1 LNPED
6 PIDRFLA
13 LQAAAAPHEPEQATA
28 ATLATADVEGR
39 PSARVVLVK
48 SADSRGFVFFT
59 NRESRKGRELET
71 NPWAALCF
79 FWPSLIRQ
87 IRVEGGVERVE
98 DDESD
103 AYFSSRPRGSQ
114 IGAWASRQSAVLPS
128 REALEERVARVS
140 TRYAGQTVPRPPFW
154 GGYRLLPQ
162 RIELWHGRES
172 RLHDRQLYERDG
184 ESWRESRLSP

>member
-13 LQAAAAPHEPEQATA
+13 LQAAAAKHEPEQATA
-28 ATLATADVEGR
+28 ATLATADLEGR

-48 SADSRGFVFFT
+48 SVDPSGFAFYT
-59 NRESRKGRELET
+59 NRDSRKGRELET

-98 DDESD
+98 DAASD
-103 AYFSSRPRGSQ
+103 AYFASRPRGSQ
-114 IGAWASRQSAVLPS
+114 IGAWASRQSAALPS
-128 REALEERVARVS
+128 REALEERVERVTARF
-140 TRYAGQTVPRPPFW
+140 AGQTVPRPPFW
-154 GGYRLLPQ
+154 GGYRLVPQ
-162 RIELWHGRES
+162 RIEFWHGRES
-172 RLHDRQLYERDG
+172 RLHDRLLYERDG
-184 ESWRESRLSP
+184 QGWRESRLSP

>member
-13 LQAAAAPHEPEQATA
+13 LQAAAALHEPEQATA
-28 ATLATADVEGR
+28 ATLATADLEGR

-48 SADSRGFVFFT
+48 SVDPSGFAFYT
-59 NRESRKGRELET
+59 NRDSRKGRELET

-128 REALEERVARVS
+128 REALEERVERVTARF
-140 TRYAGQTVPRPPFW
+140 ADQPVPRPPFW
-154 GGYRLLPQ
+154 GGYRLRPQ
-162 RIELWHGRES
+162 RIEFWHGRES
-172 RLHDRQLYERDG
+172 RLHDRLLYERDG
-184 ESWRESRLSP
+184 GGWRETRLAP